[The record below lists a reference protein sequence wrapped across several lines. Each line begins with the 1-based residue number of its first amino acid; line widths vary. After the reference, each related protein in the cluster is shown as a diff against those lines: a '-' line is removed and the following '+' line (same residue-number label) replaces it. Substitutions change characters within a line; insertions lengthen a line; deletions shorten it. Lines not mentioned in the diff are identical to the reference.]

1 MILIN
6 HNIYQI
12 SKFCGCDEETVLPE
26 SRKFN
31 YIYIGYK
38 LYATL
43 FLKTVIDILDMCVII
58 LKEAYTT
65 LILKGFFKK
74 LDILRGSESI
84 WILFFKESGTL
95 WMRDLCYCIYCRCN
109 TLLYLPWCIL
119 MYSNQFVVLKYIVVK
134 ISKILH
140 SVDCSFYLLNVVQ
153 SLNFACEF
161 LSQMLP
167 VKM

>member
-1 MILIN
+1 MKVFLLHGKGLLWVPGDRCLLLLSEFEGNTDYLDLTFYDVFTNFKRKLQRWRVRRLLTQMIPTFLKWVSWYQKKSVNERAYWSVILIN

-65 LILKGFFKK
+65 LFWKDF
-74 LDILRGSESI
+74 LRS
-84 WILFFKESGTL
+84 
-95 WMRDLCYCIYCRCN
+95 
-109 TLLYLPWCIL
+109 
-119 MYSNQFVVLKYIVVK
+119 
-134 ISKILH
+134 
-140 SVDCSFYLLNVVQ
+140 
-153 SLNFACEF
+153 
-161 LSQMLP
+161 
-167 VKM
+167 